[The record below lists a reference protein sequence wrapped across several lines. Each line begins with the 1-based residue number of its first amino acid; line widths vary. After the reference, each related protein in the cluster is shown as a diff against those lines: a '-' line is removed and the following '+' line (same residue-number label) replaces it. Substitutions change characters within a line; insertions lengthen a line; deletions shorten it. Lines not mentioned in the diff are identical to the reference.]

1 MYMPLIVSSSQHLS
15 HRRNFLKE
23 QFTIFLENVERE
35 DEFYF
40 QDYYQ

>member
-15 HRRNFLKE
+15 HRRNFSE
-23 QFTIFLENVERE
+23 RAIFLENVERE

-40 QDYYQ
+40 QDY